1 MDGLFSPAAF
11 TSSMS
16 SSSPSTLVT
25 IPALAQFD
33 SAHSATPIGGTRA
46 SGSKNVITLFTE
58 DGIARYQMNSNG
70 SSPQCITGVMNWVHG
85 TFTYNSDGSM
95 TMYSFGNGFQQIPM
109 FRGLQ
114 FLGKLQRHGAY
125 QQWQIFVD
133 PTNGPKLHMYQFDGS
148 PLLPMFLIS
157 TTPNMLPTQ
166 PLCNV
171 SSPSSTSSS
180 NVSERS
186 TNDAPPVDRLRKFIT
201 QLQRPHTAL
210 SATSHTGLPAG
221 VAALPQASNL
231 PPHPLPRAA
240 PTIH

>member
-1 MDGLFSPAAF
+1 MLSHVCQPRSLALLA
-11 TSSMS
+11 
-16 SSSPSTLVT
+16 LVT

-46 SGSKNVITLFTE
+46 SGSKNVITLFFSHP
-58 DGIARYQMNSNG
+58 DDRPLLFMNSNG

-95 TMYSFGNGFQQIPM
+95 TISPCSAASN
-109 FRGLQ
+109 
-114 FLGKLQRHGAY
+114 FLENYNDTELY

-186 TNDAPPVDRLRKFIT
+186 TNDAPPVDRWA
-201 QLQRPHTAL
+201 TASL
-210 SATSHTGLPAG
+210 TA
-221 VAALPQASNL
+221 V
-231 PPHPLPRAA
+231 
-240 PTIH
+240 